1 LRALGEIG
9 GDTSGSDRRG
19 SGDFMTTT
27 LTSIGVAD
35 SQVDHHLGWPAADSS
50 GIASQSVLAR
60 RPVYGFA
67 KRFLDV
73 PLALVALLVAL
84 PVLLVVALTVRLS
97 SRGPILFRQTRI
109 GMYGRPF
116 TCLKF
121 RTMVKDAERV
131 LELDLELAAR
141 FVTCYKLQQD
151 CRVTR
156 VVSILRKLSL
166 DELPQLLNVIRGD
179 MSLVGPRPVLA
190 EELRTKYGPAASD
203 VVSVR
208 PGLTGLW
215 QVSGRGATT
224 YEERVQLDLT
234 YVARRSLLL
243 DLSIMARTP
252 IALLTMRGAH

>member
-1 LRALGEIG
+1 L
-9 GDTSGSDRRG
+9 
-19 SGDFMTTT
+19 TTT
-27 LTSIGVAD
+27 VTNIGVAD
-35 SQVDHHLGWPAADSS
+35 SQVGHHLAWLASETG
-50 GIASQSVLAR
+50 GIAGQSVLAP
-60 RPVYGFA
+60 RPIYGLC
-67 KRFLDV
+67 KRTLDV
-73 PLALVALLVAL
+73 HLALVALLVAV
-84 PVLLVVALTVRLS
+84 PVLLVVALTVRFS

-131 LELDLELAAR
+131 LEMDPDLAAR
-141 FVTCYKLQQD
+141 FVTCFKLQQD
-151 CRVTR
+151 FRVTR
-156 VVSILRKLSL
+156 VGSILRKLSL

-179 MSLVGPRPVLA
+179 MSLVGPRPVPA

-215 QVSGRGATT
+215 QVSGRSNTS
-224 YEERVQLDLT
+224 YEQRVQLDLS
-234 YVARRSLLL
+234 YVQRRSPLL
-243 DLSIMARTP
+243 DTWIVVRTP